1 MLPDGERETS
11 ADGIE
16 LRFAVNHLAS
26 YHLARR
32 LSPLLR
38 ASAPARIVQ
47 VASAGQLALDPDDP
61 LTLTSYDGVTAYR
74 RSKLAQVM
82 ATYDL
87 AGDLVGTDVT
97 VTALHPATFMDTTMV
112 RESGQAPLSSV
123 EEGLDATWRLVADE
137 RLDGVS
143 GLYFDGQQEGR
154 TDPQADDPA
163 ARAWVRAL
171 SDSLIEGRAH
181 QPVSSRCWTTRA
193 SASCSTSARRRQR
206 SGSSAQESSSH
217 GTNGSQIRSTSALL
231 ICERSASSTIA
242 TPAPASSTHDPG
254 AGSRSSDA
262 ARRPAAR
269 PPANASGPAQNA
281 SAARFPHIQ
290 YADGRRPPTPSQ

>member
-1 MLPDGERETS
+1 MRPLAEQTVLVTGATGGLGRALVQRLAEHDVRVVAHGRSEQRLAALADDVERATGRRVDTVAADLAGLAEVDRLADTVLERYDALHVLVNNAGVGFGAPDGERETS

-32 LSPLLR
+32 LAPLLR

-47 VASAGQLALDPDDP
+47 VASAGQLALDPRDP
-61 LTLTSYDGVTAYR
+61 LSETSYDGVSAYR

-112 RESGQAPLSSV
+112 RESGRAPLSSV
-123 EEGLDATWRLVADE
+123 EEGLDATWRLVADD

-143 GLYFDGQQEGR
+143 GLYFDGQVEGR

-171 SDSLIEGRAH
+171 SDSQIEA
-181 QPVSSRCWTTRA
+181 
-193 SASCSTSARRRQR
+193 
-206 SGSSAQESSSH
+206 
-217 GTNGSQIRSTSALL
+217 ALPN
-231 ICERSASSTIA
+231 R
-242 TPAPASSTHDPG
+242 
-254 AGSRSSDA
+254 
-262 ARRPAAR
+262 
-269 PPANASGPAQNA
+269 
-281 SAARFPHIQ
+281 
-290 YADGRRPPTPSQ
+290 

>member
-1 MLPDGERETS
+1 MRPLADQTVLVTGATGGLGHALVQRLAEHDVRVVAHGRSEQRLATLADDVERATGRRVDTVAADLARLAEVDRLADTVLERYDALHVLVNNAGVGFGAPDGERETS
-11 ADGIE
+11 GDGIE

-32 LSPLLR
+32 LAPLLR

-61 LTLTSYDGVTAYR
+61 LSETSYDGVSAYR

-112 RESGQAPLSSV
+112 RESGRAPLSSV

-143 GLYFDGQQEGR
+143 GLYFDGQREGR

-171 SDSLIEGRAH
+171 SDSLIEDAL
-181 QPVSSRCWTTRA
+181 
-193 SASCSTSARRRQR
+193 
-206 SGSSAQESSSH
+206 
-217 GTNGSQIRSTSALL
+217 TNR
-231 ICERSASSTIA
+231 
-242 TPAPASSTHDPG
+242 
-254 AGSRSSDA
+254 
-262 ARRPAAR
+262 
-269 PPANASGPAQNA
+269 
-281 SAARFPHIQ
+281 
-290 YADGRRPPTPSQ
+290 